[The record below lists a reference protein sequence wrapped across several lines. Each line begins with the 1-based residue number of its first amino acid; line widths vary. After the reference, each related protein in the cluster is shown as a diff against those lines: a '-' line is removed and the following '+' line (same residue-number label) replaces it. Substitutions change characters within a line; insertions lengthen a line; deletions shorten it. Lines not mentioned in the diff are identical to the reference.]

1 MKKITALLLAI
12 AIVCVLGLPFF
23 SASETSFLLG
33 DVDGDGDVSIIDA
46 TIIQR
51 VLADMI
57 TDEDGMYTLRG
68 DVDGDGELSVTDVT
82 FIRRYCAL
90 LYTPYPIGE
99 TVIAPTEA
107 PTETIAPT
115 VAPTQRPTA
124 KPDPYELP
132 LI

>member
-51 VLADMI
+51 VLADTI

-68 DVDGDGELSVTDVT
+68 DVDGDGEVSTLDSTY
-82 FIRRYCAL
+82 IKR
-90 LYTPYPIGE
+90 I
-99 TVIAPTEA
+99 IA
-107 PTETIAPT
+107 
-115 VAPTQRPTA
+115 RM
-124 KPDPYELP
+124 KR
-132 LI
+132 